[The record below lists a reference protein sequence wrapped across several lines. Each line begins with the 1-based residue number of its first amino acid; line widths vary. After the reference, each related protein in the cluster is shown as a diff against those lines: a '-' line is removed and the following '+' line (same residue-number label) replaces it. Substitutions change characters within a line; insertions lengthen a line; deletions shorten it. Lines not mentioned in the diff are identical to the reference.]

1 MIIFYDPAS
10 LAVTHIIT
18 LHAMDYDPA
27 IQGEPYVEHDPIN
40 PLAVEIVRTNGVIEV
55 RERQGMTIKA
65 PETCQVGVEFA
76 IEGIAAGVDIFV
88 NDRKLAIMDDTSV
101 LEFTAATAGYYT
113 FRFQGS
119 GWMTTGVRI
128 EALS

>member
-1 MIIFYDPAS
+1 MIIFYDPTS

-27 IQGEPYVEHDPIN
+27 IQGEPYIEHDLIN
-40 PLAVEIVRTNGVIEV
+40 PLAVEIVRVDDIVGV
-55 RERQGMTIKA
+55 RERQPMTIKA

-76 IEGIAAGVDIFV
+76 IEGIAVGVDIFV
-88 NDRKLAIMDDTSV
+88 NDRKLAIMDDTGA
-101 LEFTAATAGYYT
+101 LEFTATTAGYYT

-128 EALS
+128 EALA